1 MMRNTARGHRRSI
14 RLDGYDYASAGAY
27 FVTICTQDRAC
38 VFGDVVDGEM
48 RANACGRIVQDELAR
63 TPMVRP
69 EMQIDACVV
78 MPNHVHVVVRIVGA
92 YGNTPVQGANGDTPN
107 AGARGDNR
115 AYIDTPVRGAN
126 GDAPARGGRND
137 RAHIDTGAYI
147 DTPLQGASGNTP
159 PPGAPA
165 FRSPS
170 HTIGAMVRGFKSAT
184 TARINTLR
192 GTPGTAVWQ
201 RNYYEQIIRDE
212 DSLNRVRAYVSA
224 NPARWL
230 TDRDNQNPIHGT
242 ERRPND

>member
-1 MMRNTARGHRRSI
+1 VGASGLGRSGNHAGLPQRGLPVRNLPQRKSI
-14 RLDGYDYASAGAY
+14 RLKGYDYASAGAY
-27 FVTICTQDRAC
+27 FVTICAQDRAC

-48 RANACGRIVQDELAR
+48 RANAAGRIVQDELAR

-78 MPNHVHVVVRIVGA
+78 MPNHVHVVVCIVGA
-92 YGNTPVQGANGDTPN
+92 YGNTPGNGAR
-107 AGARGDNR
+107 AGA
-115 AYIDTPVRGAN
+115 
-126 GDAPARGGRND
+126 GDAG
-137 RAHIDTGAYI
+137 AHIDTGAYI

-159 PPGAPA
+159 VPGARA

-192 GTPGTAVWQ
+192 GTPGTPVWQ

-212 DSLNRVRAYVSA
+212 DSLNRVRAYVSS

-242 ERRPND
+242 ERRAND

>member
-1 MMRNTARGHRRSI
+1 MMRNTVRGHRRSI
-14 RLDGYDYASAGAY
+14 RLDGYDYASEGAY

-48 RANACGRIVQDELAR
+48 RANAAGRIVQDELAR

-92 YGNTPVQGANGDTPN
+92 YG
-107 AGARGDNR
+107 
-115 AYIDTPVRGAN
+115 DTPV
-126 GDAPARGGRND
+126 
-137 RAHIDTGAYI
+137 
-147 DTPLQGASGNTP
+147 QGASGNTP
-159 PPGAPA
+159 VQGARGGVANAGAGDDRAYIDTGAYIHTPVQQPQGNPPVQKSGRA

-170 HTIGAMVRGFKSAT
+170 RTIGAMVRGFKSAT

-192 GTPGTAVWQ
+192 GTPGAAVWQ

>member
-1 MMRNTARGHRRSI
+1 MMRNTVRGHRRSI

-27 FVTICTQDRAC
+27 FVTICTQDRTC
-38 VFGDVVDGEM
+38 VFGDVVDGQM
-48 RANACGRIVQDELAR
+48 RPNACGRIVQDELVR
-63 TPMVRP
+63 TPIVRP
-69 EMQIDACVV
+69 EMQMDVWVV

-92 YGNTPVQGANGDTPN
+92 YGNTPGN
-107 AGARGDNR
+107 GARGD
-115 AYIDTPVRGAN
+115 AG
-126 GDAPARGGRND
+126 
-137 RAHIDTGAYI
+137 AHIDTGAYI
-147 DTPLQGASGNTP
+147 DTPVQMPQGAKSGR
-159 PPGAPA
+159 A

-192 GTPGTAVWQ
+192 GTPGAAVWQ

-230 TDRDNQNPIHGT
+230 TDRDNQNPIHGI
-242 ERRPND
+242 ERRTTHD

>member
-1 MMRNTARGHRRSI
+1 MMRETVRGHRRSI

-48 RANACGRIVQDELAR
+48 RANAAGQIVREELAR
-63 TPMVRP
+63 TPMIRP
-69 EMQIDACVV
+69 EMQIDAWVV
-78 MPNHVHVVVRIVGA
+78 MPNHIHVVVRIVGA
-92 YGNTPVQGANGDTPN
+92 YGNTPGNGAR
-107 AGARGDNR
+107 AGAGDAGAHIDTG
-115 AYIDTPVRGAN
+115 AYIDTPVQGAG

-137 RAHIDTGAYI
+137 RAYI
-147 DTPLQGASGNTP
+147 NTPVQGAQGNAPVQGPQGAKSGR
-159 PPGAPA
+159 A

-192 GTPGTAVWQ
+192 GTPGVPVWQ
-201 RNYYEQIIRDE
+201 RNYYESIIRDE

>member
-1 MMRNTARGHRRSI
+1 MMRNTVGGHRRSI
-14 RLDGYDYASAGAY
+14 RLDGYDYASEGAY
-27 FVTICTQDRAC
+27 FVTICAQDRVC

-63 TPMVRP
+63 TPIVRP
-69 EMQIDACVV
+69 EMQIDAWVV
-78 MPNHVHVVVRIVGA
+78 MPNHVHVVVCIVGA
-92 YGNTPVQGANGDTPN
+92 YGNTPVQGDAAGNG
-107 AGARGDNR
+107 
-115 AYIDTPVRGAN
+115 
-126 GDAPARGGRND
+126 ARGGRND
-137 RAHIDTGAYI
+137 RAHIDA
-147 DTPLQGASGNTP
+147 PLHGASGNTP
-159 PPGAPA
+159 GPGARA

-192 GTPGTAVWQ
+192 GTPGAAVWQ
-201 RNYYEQIIRDE
+201 RNYYESIIRDE
-212 DSLNRVRAYVSA
+212 DSLNRVRAYVAA

>member
-1 MMRNTARGHRRSI
+1 MMRDAARGHRRSI
-14 RLDGYDYASAGAY
+14 RLKGYDYASEGAY

-48 RANACGRIVQDELAR
+48 RANARGRIAQDELAR

-92 YGNTPVQGANGDTPN
+92 YGNTPNS
-107 AGARGDNR
+107 GARGD
-115 AYIDTPVRGAN
+115 AG
-126 GDAPARGGRND
+126 
-137 RAHIDTGAYI
+137 AHIDTGAYI
-147 DTPLQGASGNTP
+147 NTPVQGRQGAR
-159 PPGAPA
+159 A

-201 RNYYEQIIRDE
+201 RNYYESIIRDE

-224 NPARWL
+224 NPAR
-230 TDRDNQNPIHGT
+230 
-242 ERRPND
+242 